1 MPRYMDME
9 TYLQFCRTGKDLTEH
24 DRRELLRMMEEPFF
38 AGQRK
43 LFETMLEVGKKV
55 EQEGV
60 SVGIF

>member
-1 MPRYMDME
+1 
-9 TYLQFCRTGKDLTEH
+9 
-24 DRRELLRMMEEPFF
+24 MMEEPFF

-60 SVGIF
+60 SVGIFREFGQQFSCLNCYRP